1 MIRLITRF
9 VGHYYFLL
17 NGEFIVDKCTVDQGQ
32 SIDGI
37 YIRKLNYIHVDIQTD
52 SFIFQG
58 DVVYNMLTKKFEI
71 ISHSALRRNFIFQK
85 GVRNIF
91 NISDEDCLYIY
102 EQSL

>member
-1 MIRLITRF
+1 MISGYL
-9 VGHYYFLL
+9 GHYYFLL
-17 NGEFIVDKCTVDQGQ
+17 NGEFIVDKCPVEEGQ
-32 SIDGI
+32 TIDGI
-37 YIRKLNYIHVDIQTD
+37 YVRKLNYTHIDIQTD
-52 SFIFQG
+52 SYVFEG
-58 DVVYNMLTKKFEI
+58 DVLYNMLTKKFEI

>member
-37 YIRKLNYIHVDIQTD
+37 YIRKLNYTHVDIQTD
-52 SFIFQG
+52 SFIFEG
-58 DVVYNMLTKKFEI
+58 DVVYNITTEQFEI
-71 ISHSALRRNFIFQK
+71 SSHPMLKQNFIFQK
-85 GVRNIF
+85 GIRSIF
-91 NISDEDCLYIY
+91 QLSSEHCIFIY
-102 EQSL
+102 EESL

>member
-1 MIRLITRF
+1 MISGY

-17 NGEFIVDKCTVDQGQ
+17 NGEFIVDKCPVEEGQ
-32 SIDGI
+32 TIDGI
-37 YIRKLNYIHVDIQTD
+37 YVRKLNYTHIDIQTD
-52 SFIFQG
+52 SYVFEG
-58 DVVYNMLTKKFEI
+58 DVLYNMLTKKFEI